1 MLISGGCAHA
11 RWRARRDFPDGRT
24 QQLCIQQQLIELVRD
39 PSGRDCHWVIR
50 PNQSLSWRAAVQV
63 YTAISLCCA
72 GIALAFALHG
82 LWTVLPFAGFEIV
95 VLGLAFYLTL
105 SRSQVRE
112 VVSLTV
118 DAVSVEKG
126 RHVPQQRWECPRAWA
141 RVTLER
147 PRIAWYPS
155 RLSIAFQGQ
164 QVEIGRFLNEEE
176 RCALALELQQAIRR
190 EGCPQ
195 RAAT

>member
-1 MLISGGCAHA
+1 MV
-11 RWRARRDFPDGRT
+11 
-24 QQLCIQQQLIELVRD
+24 ELVLD

-63 YTAISLCCA
+63 YTAITLCCA
-72 GIALAFALHG
+72 GIALAFTLHG

-112 VVSLTV
+112 VVSATA
-118 DAVSVEKG
+118 DAVSVDKG
-126 RHVPQQRWECPRAWA
+126 PQSAQEHWECPRAWA
-141 RVTLER
+141 RINLER

-176 RCALALELQQAIRR
+176 RCALAVELEQAIRR
-190 EGCPQ
+190 EDCRQGQ
-195 RAAT
+195 AS